1 MPQTDAH
8 LNGRAADG
16 AASRPA
22 DDINRRIVDS
32 SEDCLKI
39 LNLAG
44 RIDYVNSAGVRHMEL
59 SSPLSMIGRYWID
72 FWELEV
78 REAAQEA
85 LAAAKM
91 GRRGVFQ
98 GPSRTATGF
107 VKWWDVAV
115 TPITDADGAVVQL
128 LAVARDL
135 TERRREEAFRAG
147 QHDVLEMIV
156 TGAELDD
163 ILGRIVHLIERQCD
177 RIRCSVGLV
186 DPDGTRMSHGVA
198 PSLPGLFTP
207 DMEGIQIG
215 PRSGSC
221 GTAVYLG
228 KPVIVADALSD
239 PLWEDYRDVARAF
252 GLRASWSVPIRSSE
266 RKVLGSFAMYGD
278 QPKMPSADDLRLMDI
293 GAYIA
298 GIAIERLQAHQALH
312 QSEER
317 NRAILRAIPDW
328 MFVMSA
334 DGVFLDYHAKDPGKL
349 IVPPAVFLGR
359 SVREVLPPALAE
371 ALSGAFRKALAS
383 DEPEKLEY
391 TVGADDEER
400 FFEATVVRC
409 DGDRV
414 LSIVRDITDRKR
426 AELDAAAQRHELAHL
441 NRVGMLGEL
450 TGALAHELSQPLAA
464 ILSNAQA
471 ARRLLDADS
480 LDVPG
485 LRATLDDIIRNDK
498 RAGAVI
504 DRLRTLLKKGT
515 SVRQALNL
523 NDVTREVLDLTR
535 SDFLAR
541 RISVTTRLAPALPPV
556 LGDRVQLQQ
565 VVLNLVLNAC
575 DAMDETSPRDRTLTL
590 ETTADHECVD
600 VAISDCG
607 AGIPAN
613 QLNAVF
619 EPFVTF
625 RPQGLGLGLAISRSI
640 VISHGGR
647 ITAENNRDRGVTL
660 RCRFPI
666 SQPVSPA

>member
-1 MPQTDAH
+1 
-8 LNGRAADG
+8 
-16 AASRPA
+16 
-22 DDINRRIVDS
+22 
-32 SEDCLKI
+32 
-39 LNLAG
+39 
-44 RIDYVNSAGVRHMEL
+44 
-59 SSPLSMIGRYWID
+59 
-72 FWELEV
+72 
-78 REAAQEA
+78 
-85 LAAAKM
+85 
-91 GRRGVFQ
+91 
-98 GPSRTATGF
+98 
-107 VKWWDVAV
+107 
-115 TPITDADGAVVQL
+115 
-128 LAVARDL
+128 
-135 TERRREEAFRAG
+135 
-147 QHDVLEMIV
+147 
-156 TGAELDD
+156 
-163 ILGRIVHLIERQCD
+163 VHLIERQCD
-177 RIRCSVGLV
+177 WIRCSVGLV
-186 DPDGTRMSHGVA
+186 DQDGKRMSHGVA

-207 DMEGIQIG
+207 DMEGIPIA
-215 PRSGSC
+215 PRAGSC

-228 KPVIVADALSD
+228 RPVIVADALTD
-239 PLWEDYRDVARAF
+239 ALWEDCRDVARTF
-252 GLRASWSVPIRSSE
+252 GFRASWSVPIRSSE
-266 RKVLGSFAMYGD
+266 RKVLGSFAMYGN
-278 QPKMPSADDLRLMDI
+278 QPGMPSAEELRLMDI

-334 DGVFLDYHAKDPGKL
+334 DGVFLHYHAKDPAKL
-349 IVPPAVFLGR
+349 LVPPAVFLGR
-359 SVREVLPPALAE
+359 SVRDVLPPALAE
-371 ALSGAFRKALAS
+371 ALSSAFAKALAS

-391 TVGADDEER
+391 TLGSDDEES
-400 FFEATVVRC
+400 FYEATVVCC
-409 DGDRV
+409 DGDKV

-471 ARRLLDADS
+471 ARRMLDADA
-480 LDVPG
+480 LDVSA
-485 LRATLDDIIRNDK
+485 LRATLDDVIRSDK
-498 RAGAVI
+498 RAGTVI

-535 SDFLAR
+535 SDVLAR
-541 RISVTTRLAPALPPV
+541 RISVTARLAPALPPV

-590 ETTADHECVD
+590 ETTADHEWVD

-607 AGIPAN
+607 GGIPVN

-647 ITAENNRDRGVTL
+647 ITAENNQDRGVTL
-660 RCRFPI
+660 RCRFPV
-666 SQPVSPA
+666 SQPVSPV